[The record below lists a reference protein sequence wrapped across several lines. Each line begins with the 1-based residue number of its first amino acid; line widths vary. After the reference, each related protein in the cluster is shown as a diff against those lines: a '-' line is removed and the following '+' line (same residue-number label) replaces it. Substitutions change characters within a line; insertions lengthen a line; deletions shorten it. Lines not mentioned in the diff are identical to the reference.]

1 MDATG
6 HYLRMHELDAKVL
19 AKNIEGDEFAV
30 ERSKGK
36 PEPYATTD
44 AKGFAA

>member
-1 MDATG
+1 V
-6 HYLRMHELDAKVL
+6 EVL

-36 PEPYATTD
+36 AEPYSTTY
-44 AKGFAA
+44 AKGFGE